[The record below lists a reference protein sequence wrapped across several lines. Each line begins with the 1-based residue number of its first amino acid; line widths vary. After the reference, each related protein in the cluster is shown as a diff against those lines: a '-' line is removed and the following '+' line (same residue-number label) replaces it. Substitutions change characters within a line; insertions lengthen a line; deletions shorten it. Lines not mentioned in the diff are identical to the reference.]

1 MLDFEIRKSLI
12 EADAC
17 DFATGTEVRT
27 VFQKWKAKN
36 DILQLCISDM
46 AIL

>member
-17 DFATGTEVRT
+17 DFATETEVRT

-36 DILQLCISDM
+36 DI
-46 AIL
+46 